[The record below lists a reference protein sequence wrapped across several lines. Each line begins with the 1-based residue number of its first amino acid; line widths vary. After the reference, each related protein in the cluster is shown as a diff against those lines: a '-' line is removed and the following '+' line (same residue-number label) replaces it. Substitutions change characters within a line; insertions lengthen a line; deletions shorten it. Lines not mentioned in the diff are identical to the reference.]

1 VSTRVILSES
11 WQTLFRA
18 FLDLDTLSTFA
29 FTALTLMSFTVYRP
43 ATISQK
49 YRSTDGSK
57 IIRKVTRN
65 HTTSRTHLSSLTS
78 TTISFTSSEEGRR
91 RSLRKPQTT
100 FQRHLKPQ
108 PLSFPCGGT
117 LPDSANAHPLRT
129 LPQGKSERRKRKN
142 IRQQVFFFFSFLSR
156 GTQKRALS

>member
-1 VSTRVILSES
+1 VADSLQGFLGSRYTINIRFHRIDINVIYCLPTSNHKSE
-11 WQTLFRA
+11 
-18 FLDLDTLSTFA
+18 
-29 FTALTLMSFTVYRP
+29 V
-43 ATISQK
+43 QK
-49 YRSTDGSK
+49 YRWVEDYK
-57 IIRKVTRN
+57 ERTRN
-65 HTTSRTHLSSLTS
+65 YTTSRTHLSSLTS

-129 LPQGKSERRKRKN
+129 LPQGKSERRKRKKHKTAS
-142 IRQQVFFFFSFLSR
+142 IFF
-156 GTQKRALS
+156 